1 MWGYGLLGLGPA
13 VDHQPRPTRI
23 PAALFGRNEFAP
35 NARVRAVYAGISHM
49 AAVTDAQ
56 DVYVWGRNKF
66 GCLGLGHQKDQFFP
80 LKAAVG
86 AKVLKV
92 SCGVDHTVAMCRAFI

>member
-1 MWGYGLLGLGPA
+1 MLGLGPT
-13 VDHQPRPTRI
+13 VDQQARPQRL
-23 PAALFGRNEFAP
+23 PPALFGRNEFAP
-35 NARVRAVYAGISHM
+35 NSRVLAVYAGISHM
-49 AAVTDAQ
+49 AAVTDEQ

-66 GCLGLGHQKDQFFP
+66 GCLGLGNQKDQFFP

-92 SCGVDHTVAMCRAFI
+92 ACGVDHTVAMCRAFI